1 MSITFPS
8 EQLKPSNLEGLP
20 NQFTRPS
27 FEQLYGFDADLVTDA
42 LLTEAGEIIQT
53 EASETLQF
61 DEGSPVPPTA
71 NIYTNSSN
79 TLTITLTGSSALI
92 EYDQIVGAAH
102 SYNIKI
108 GRLHPSV
115 KEVNLLITA
124 GAASSTNFQS
134 TKDLITDLGFNSGDG
149 LFAYY
154 YAYSDINTRIY
165 ISPPISSF
173 FVP

>member
-8 EQLKPSNLEGLP
+8 EQLKPSSLEGLP

-27 FEQLYGFDADLVTDA
+27 FEELYGFDAITDA
-42 LLTEAGEIIQT
+42 LLTEANQVILTEDREII
-53 EASETLQF
+53 QF

-79 TLTITLTGSSALI
+79 SLTVTLTGSSALI
-92 EYDQIVGAAH
+92 EYDQIAGADH

-108 GRLHPSV
+108 GRLHPTV
-115 KEVNLLITA
+115 KEVNLLISA

-134 TKDLITDLGFNSGDG
+134 TKDLITDLGFSSGDG

>member
-71 NIYTNSSN
+71 NIYTNADSTFSYRLSDSTFLIQPVPNASSYSI
-79 TLTITLTGSSALI
+79 TITRLSPSLREISFTTLFSSQALDLTS
-92 EYDQIVGAAH
+92 
-102 SYNIKI
+102 I
-108 GRLHPSV
+108 GFV
-115 KEVNLLITA
+115 
-124 GAASSTNFQS
+124 
-134 TKDLITDLGFNSGDG
+134 SGDILQAKFRSADAQG
-149 LFAYY
+149 SLSQF
-154 YAYSDINTRIY
+154 SLPIINFT
-165 ISPPISSF
+165 F
-173 FVP
+173 